1 MGDLRQGVN
10 AGAWA
15 QQVKNVANGTS
26 THDETATLAYS
37 EKPTSPVHAAPSAYS
52 YPPPPSTYYV
62 PENYHTASSSP
73 APVSEGQLATTF
85 STSTLEEKG
94 RESTSRPSAR
104 RGRRR
109 RRNPELDESQYET
122 DYTTA
127 MESSDE
133 RDKDEWSSV
142 YPPIT
147 SDGARQEYKQEFD
160 MDLKHYKQLCAEMD
174 NINDELNQLSKQLDS
189 LSEDSPQYQGVAEEY
204 NRLKDLKRSPDYQT
218 KKLETKSL
226 RNKLFH
232 IKRMVSDYDK
242 LRG

>member
-62 PENYHTASSSP
+62 PENYHTASSP